1 MYSTRARRVVQ
12 VISQL
17 WSWDQLYH
25 KEKVCHSRFQVPHVE
40 QKSATR
46 THLQPHSISTLPR
59 QNSEGPFCTSR
70 RTKRPRHF
78 HSSSHVDVH
87 TLAIRNPANH
97 NQHCTMRTSEQSP
110 TWLDTE
116 RGVPSARQ
124 TTLSH
129 ILSPANT
136 EAPASVPIVPDAHGS
151 PRHPGPSIQGSFH
164 ISRTASSFHGF
175 EQNAT
180 NPYCPGQ
187 FSTDHLRFQ
196 QTWRPPQQ
204 PCPPICKF

>member
-1 MYSTRARRVVQ
+1 M
-12 VISQL
+12 
-17 WSWDQLYH
+17 
-25 KEKVCHSRFQVPHVE
+25 EKVCHSGFRAPTLSNE
-40 QKSATR
+40 TTTR
-46 THLQPHSISTLPR
+46 THFQPHSISTLPCHI
-59 QNSEGPFCTSR
+59 SEGPFCTSR

-78 HSSSHVDVH
+78 HSSSHVDVRTHCH
-87 TLAIRNPANH
+87 TNPANH
-97 NQHCTMRTSEQSP
+97 DQHCTMRTSEQCH

-116 RGVPSARQ
+116 RGEPSARQ

-129 ILSPANT
+129 ILSANT
-136 EAPASVPIVPDAHGS
+136 EAPASVPVVPDALGS

-187 FSTDHLRFQ
+187 FPTDHLRFQ

-204 PCPPICKF
+204 PCPSRL